1 MIIRIVKME
10 FKSDEVPTFLNLF
23 NEHKQ
28 LIRNFNGVKR
38 LELLR
43 DIDNPHIFF
52 TYSWWNSSED
62 LENYRQSELFKKIW
76 SQTKVLFSVKPKAW
90 SLLQEYIA

>member
-1 MIIRIVKME
+1 ME
-10 FKSDEVPTFLNLF
+10 FKPDEVPAFLNLF

-76 SQTKVLFSVKPKAW
+76 SQTKVLFSAKPQAW